1 MRSLEDERWQREDP
15 EKKARSEGMVGQLQ
29 DAIAK
34 LEAELAAAEAA
45 GDTRAAAEAREAL
58 DARRSWLKAVGG

>member
-1 MRSLEDERWQREDP
+1 VKSLEEERWQREDP
-15 EKKARSEGMVGQLQ
+15 EKKARSEGMLGQLQ

-45 GDTRAAAEAREAL
+45 GDERAIASARDALEARRA
-58 DARRSWLKAVGG
+58 WLKAVGG

>member
-1 MRSLEDERWQREDP
+1 ML
-15 EKKARSEGMVGQLQ
+15 GQLQ

-34 LEAELAAAEAA
+34 LESELAAAEAS

-58 DARRSWLKAVGG
+58 DARRAWLKAVGG

>member
-15 EKKARSEGMVGQLQ
+15 EKKARSEGMLGQLQ

-34 LEAELAAAEAA
+34 LEAELAAAESA
-45 GDTRAAAEAREAL
+45 GDERAIASAREAL
-58 DARRSWLKAVGG
+58 DARRAWLKAVGG